1 MHRSRRAAARACIR
15 AHRSSGGLRPRRS
28 GQPCGPMA
36 QPAAAQGIVPPHSA
50 PLSRL
55 SAAWLSARQTQ
66 AAQANADADAPVDGM
81 LSVSRADGG
90 QLPSLVAA
98 AAADGKPDDGADAKA
113 EVRAALRGSCRV
125 GPLSHRAG

>member
-1 MHRSRRAAARACIR
+1 M
-15 AHRSSGGLRPRRS
+15 P
-28 GQPCGPMA
+28 P
-36 QPAAAQGIVPPHSA
+36 PAAAQGIVPPHST

-66 AAQANADADAPVDGM
+66 AAQANADADAPADGM

-113 EVRAALRGSCRV
+113 EVRAPLRGRV
-125 GPLSHRAG
+125 PRLCAQSPGGVSPVPVQMWDG